1 MRLLFINAQSFK
13 TAVELKDI
21 VRNYDIDIL
30 IINETFESKQ
40 NPLKFENWQIFSS
53 PRPDKSRGGS
63 AICIKPNLEFV
74 AERRQ
79 QYEKYD
85 FEMVCLEIKDQQNK
99 KINLWVPYITP
110 ENTEHMKKLCL
121 EINTQK
127 LGNLVILGDLNAKSF
142 EWNNKTENKHGEL
155 LEQCMT
161 KTSLICVN
169 DGQATRRNCDSII
182 DLALISQN
190 IYNIVEECT
199 TLTHEKVTSDHICI
213 MLDLNMGSKKGNSMT
228 SNKDE
233 ENWNIRKCNWEEWK
247 ETTEEYFK
255 DMLLKDDDS
264 LEVWYECFE
273 SCMTA
278 CMEQV
283 IPKYKYHQNRP
294 KVKHPV
300 WWNEDVK
307 LTKKELNKTQ
317 RHFKERSIP
326 QNFNKIIDAEKNL
339 EVIKDKAQNEWST
352 TLCDVI
358 GSGKT
363 PKERWGA
370 FKKLTKK
377 TSDNKVLPFIKC
389 DGNVIFD
396 EKEKSKELEK
406 VFLEENT

>member
-1 MRLLFINAQSFK
+1 M
-13 TAVELKDI
+13 E
-21 VRNYDIDIL
+21 
-30 IINETFESKQ
+30 
-40 NPLKFENWQIFSS
+40 
-53 PRPDKSRGGS
+53 
-63 AICIKPNLEFV
+63 
-74 AERRQ
+74 
-79 QYEKYD
+79 
-85 FEMVCLEIKDQQNK
+85 QQNRK
-99 KINLWVPYITP
+99 QTWRIFGTMY
-110 ENTEHMKKLCL
+110 
-121 EINTQK
+121 
-127 LGNLVILGDLNAKSF
+127 D
-142 EWNNKTENKHGEL
+142 
-155 LEQCMT
+155 

-228 SNKDE
+228 SNKNE
-233 ENWNIRKCNWEEWK
+233 ENLNIRKCNWEEWK

-264 LEVWYECFE
+264 FG
-273 SCMTA
+273 
-278 CMEQV
+278 
-283 IPKYKYHQNRP
+283 N
-294 KVKHPV
+294 
-300 WWNEDVK
+300 
-307 LTKKELNKTQ
+307 
-317 RHFKERSIP
+317 
-326 QNFNKIIDAEKNL
+326 AEKNL

-377 TSDNKVLPFIKC
+377 TSDNKVLPFIKY

-406 VFLEENT
+406 VFFGGKHLDPRKFDNKFYEETTKEYINITLDSDNQEMDDDKYNQSITMDELEGSIFRLKKETAPGPDGFFQSCLLMLEKNF

>member
-1 MRLLFINAQSFK
+1 
-13 TAVELKDI
+13 
-21 VRNYDIDIL
+21 
-30 IINETFESKQ
+30 
-40 NPLKFENWQIFSS
+40 
-53 PRPDKSRGGS
+53 
-63 AICIKPNLEFV
+63 
-74 AERRQ
+74 
-79 QYEKYD
+79 
-85 FEMVCLEIKDQQNK
+85 
-99 KINLWVPYITP
+99 
-110 ENTEHMKKLCL
+110 
-121 EINTQK
+121 
-127 LGNLVILGDLNAKSF
+127 
-142 EWNNKTENKHGEL
+142 
-155 LEQCMT
+155 MT

-307 LTKKELNKTQ
+307 LAKKELNKTQ

-377 TSDNKVLPFIKC
+377 TSDNKVLPFIKY

-406 VFLEENT
+406 VFFWRKTPRPKKI